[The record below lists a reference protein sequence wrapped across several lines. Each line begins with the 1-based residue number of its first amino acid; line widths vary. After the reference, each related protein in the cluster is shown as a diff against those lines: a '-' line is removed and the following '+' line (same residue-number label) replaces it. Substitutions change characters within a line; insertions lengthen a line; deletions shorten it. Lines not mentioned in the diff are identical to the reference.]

1 MASNDVFKQLQAVR
15 EQFSARYGVK
25 HLTLFGSHARGDA
38 GADRDVDLLVEFSN
52 PATFDGYMAFKFY
65 LEDLLGRPVDLVTS
79 KAVRRELRPHIEKD
93 AIRVS

>member
-1 MASNDVFKQLQAVR
+1 MVRSDVYKKLQAER

-38 GADRDVDLLVEFSN
+38 GVDSDVDLLVEFSN

-65 LEDLLGRPVDLVTS
+65 LEDLLGKPVDLVTS
-79 KAVRRELRPHIEKD
+79 KAVRQELRPYIEKD